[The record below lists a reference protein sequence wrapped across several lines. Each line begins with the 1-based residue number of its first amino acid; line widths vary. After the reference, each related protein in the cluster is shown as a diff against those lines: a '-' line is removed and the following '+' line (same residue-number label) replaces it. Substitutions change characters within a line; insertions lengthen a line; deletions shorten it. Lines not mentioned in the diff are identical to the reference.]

1 MFEFNEQN
9 CSRMSGLFNL
19 NRRLDYYGGCQRDRM
34 IRDKLWTLKKSILYS
49 YQSGTIAVRDDKTFE
64 YPNRF
69 QCLINPDKLK
79 PDYDNKII
87 SIPYNAPI
95 VGEDQKIEVP
105 TNVKPGSVFYWEDTG
120 TYWIVYLQEKT
131 ELAYFRA
138 EIRQCKKEVE
148 INGHI
153 YKVYFRGP
161 VETQINWR
169 QKSDI
174 AFNDLNYTAIIY
186 ITKNEETLD
195 YFHRFKEIKI
205 DDKLWETQVVN
216 PESGDGVLEVNLKET
231 FTNSIAEQ
239 IQKEEESQE
248 PLPPV
253 ISSIVGELEIYPGD
267 IKSYTFD
274 SPVEDGIWAVN
285 NSKVRIIKQTKDS
298 ATIEVVTSKSGN
310 FKLSYL
316 NGNDVIESVD
326 ITIKSL

>member
-1 MFEFNEQN
+1 M
-9 CSRMSGLFNL
+9 
-19 NRRLDYYGGCQRDRM
+19 
-34 IRDKLWTLKKSILYS
+34 
-49 YQSGTIAVRDDKTFE
+49 
-64 YPNRF
+64 
-69 QCLINPDKLK
+69 
-79 PDYDNKII
+79 
-87 SIPYNAPI
+87 
-95 VGEDQKIEVP
+95 
-105 TNVKPGSVFYWEDTG
+105 
-120 TYWIVYLQEKT
+120 
-131 ELAYFRA
+131 
-138 EIRQCKKEVE
+138 
-148 INGHI
+148 
-153 YKVYFRGP
+153 
-161 VETQINWR
+161 
-169 QKSDI
+169 
-174 AFNDLNYTAIIY
+174 
-186 ITKNEETLD
+186 
-195 YFHRFKEIKI
+195 IKI

-253 ISSIVGELEIYPGD
+253 ISSIVGEFEIYPGD

-274 SPVEDGIWAVN
+274 SPIEDGIWAVN